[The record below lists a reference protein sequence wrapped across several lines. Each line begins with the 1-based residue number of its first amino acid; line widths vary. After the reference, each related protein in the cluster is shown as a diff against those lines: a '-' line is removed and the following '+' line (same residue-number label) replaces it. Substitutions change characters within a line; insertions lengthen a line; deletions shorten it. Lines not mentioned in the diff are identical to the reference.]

1 MGAFIFT
8 VVLGIIVLYLGFAK
22 NKAMLSPISA
32 GGLVVSLLLSLK
44 DWGHGGGYFHNMILI
59 DNFSVAFNVSMIVI
73 TILIFL
79 FGLDYYES
87 MEFHVAEL
95 YALMI
100 FALCGAFM
108 MTSFSNLIMLFLGI
122 EILSIPLYILAG
134 GKKYSYRSNEA
145 AFKYFMLGSFATAI
159 FLFGIALVYGA
170 SATFY
175 LPEIKTYI
183 AQFNGHLP
191 PMLLV
196 GLLFIV
202 IGVAFKIA
210 AAPFHFWSPDVYE
223 GAPTLVT
230 AFMATVVKT
239 AGFAAFYRLLGIG
252 LLPLPVQIEKALWVM
267 TFLTLLIGNLGALR
281 QTNFKR
287 LLAYSAISHSGFLM
301 LAVLSQHQESASVL
315 LYYTFVYSLATV
327 PLFIIF
333 ILAKRAG
340 EGLEEISIFRG
351 LYQEKPWIAVLT
363 IVNLTS
369 LAGIPPTSGF
379 MAKYQVLFLSISQGI
394 LFTSIFAIVT
404 AIIGVY
410 YYFFVVREIFTERN
424 QSMSPIV
431 VSKLNAALIIF
442 CSIAVLALGIFMWRL
457 PI

>member
-1 MGAFIFT
+1 MSAFIFT
-8 VVLGIIVLYLGFAK
+8 VILGIIVLYLGFAR

-32 GGLVVSLLLSLK
+32 GGLIVSLFLALK
-44 DWGHGGGYFHNMILI
+44 DWNRGSKYFHDMILI
-59 DNFSVAFNVSMIVI
+59 DNFSIAFNVSMIII

-79 FGLDYYES
+79 FALDYYET
-87 MEFHVAEL
+87 MEHHVAEL

-100 FALCGAFM
+100 FALSGAFL

-145 AFKYFMLGSFATAI
+145 SFKYFMLGSFATAI

-196 GLLFIV
+196 GLLFIL

-252 LLPLPVQIEKALWVM
+252 LLPLPVPLEKALWVM
-267 TFLTLLIGNLGALR
+267 TFLTLLIGNLGALK

-287 LLAYSAISHSGFLM
+287 LLAYSAIAHSGFLM
-301 LAVLSQHQESASVL
+301 LAVLSQHENSASVL
-315 LYYTFVYSLATV
+315 LYYTFVYSLATL

-333 ILAKRAG
+333 ILAKRASD
-340 EGLEEISIFRG
+340 GLEEISIFRG
-351 LYQEKPWIAVLT
+351 LYKAKPWIAVFA
-363 IVNLTS
+363 IINLMS

-379 MAKYQVLFLSISQGI
+379 MAKYQVLFLSISKGI
-394 LFTSIFAIVT
+394 LLTSIFAIVM

-410 YYFFVVREIFTERN
+410 YYFFVIREIFTERG
-424 QSMSPIV
+424 QTQTRIEV
-431 VSKLNAALIIF
+431 TWLNAALIII
-442 CSIAVLALGIFMWRL
+442 CSVGVLATGIFVWHL

>member
-1 MGAFIFT
+1 MSALIFT
-8 VVLGIIVLYLGFAK
+8 IVLGIIVLYLGFTK
-22 NKAMLSPISA
+22 NKAILSPVAVA
-32 GGLVVSLLLSLK
+32 GLGVSLILSIK
-44 DWGHGGGYFHNMILI
+44 DWGLGSRYFHDMILL
-59 DNFSVAFNVSMIVI
+59 DNFSIAFNISMIII

-79 FGLDYYES
+79 FGVDYYET
-87 MEFHVAEL
+87 MDFHVAEH
-95 YALMI
+95 YALML
-100 FALCGAFM
+100 FALTGAFL

-122 EILSIPLYILAG
+122 EILSIPLYVLAG

-145 AFKYFMLGSFATAI
+145 SFKYFMMGSFATAI

-191 PMLLV
+191 PMLMV
-196 GLLFIV
+196 GLLFIL
-202 IGVAFKIA
+202 IGVAFKVA

-239 AGFAAFYRLLGIG
+239 AGFAAFYRLLGMG
-252 LLPLPVQIEKALWVM
+252 LLPLPAQLEKALWVM
-267 TFLTLLIGNLGALR
+267 TWLTLLIGNLGALK

-287 LLAYSAISHSGFLM
+287 LLAYSSISHSGFIM
-301 LAVLSQHQESASVL
+301 LAMLSQHNSSASVI

-333 ILAKRAG
+333 ILMKRASDG
-340 EGLEEISIFRG
+340 HEDLIIFRG
-351 LYQEKPWIAVLT
+351 LYKEKPWIAVLA
-363 IVNLTS
+363 IVLLMS

-379 MAKYQVLFLSISQGI
+379 MAKYQVFVLSISQGI
-394 LFTSIFAIVT
+394 LLTTIFAIVM

-410 YYFFVVREIFTERN
+410 YYFYVIREIFTDRE
-424 QSMSPIV
+424 QSNSIV
-431 VSKLNAALIIF
+431 LSKLNAALIIF
-442 CSIAVLALGIFMWRL
+442 CGIAVMAMGIFMWRL

>member
-1 MGAFIFT
+1 MSALIFT
-8 VVLGIIVLYLGFAK
+8 IVLGIIVLYLGFTK
-22 NKAMLSPISA
+22 NKAILSPVAVA
-32 GGLVVSLLLSLK
+32 GLGVSLVLSIK
-44 DWGHGGGYFHNMILI
+44 DWGLGSRYFHDMILF
-59 DNFSVAFNVSMIVI
+59 DNFSIAFNISMIII

-79 FGLDYYES
+79 FGIDYYDS
-87 MEFHVAEL
+87 MHTHVAEY
-95 YALMI
+95 YALML
-100 FALCGAFM
+100 FALTGAFL

-145 AFKYFMLGSFATAI
+145 SFKYFMLGSFATAI

-183 AQFNGHLP
+183 AQLNGHLP
-191 PMLLV
+191 PMLMV
-196 GLLFIV
+196 GLLFIL
-202 IGVAFKIA
+202 IGVAFKVA

-239 AGFAAFYRLLGIG
+239 AGFAAFYRLLGMG
-252 LLPLPVQIEKALWVM
+252 LLPLPAQLEKALWVM
-267 TFLTLLIGNLGALR
+267 TWLTLLIGNLGALK

-287 LLAYSAISHSGFLM
+287 LLAYSSISHSGFIM
-301 LAVLSQHQESASVL
+301 LAMLSQHDSSASVI

-333 ILAKRAG
+333 ILMKRASDG
-340 EGLEEISIFRG
+340 HEDLYIFRG
-351 LYQEKPWIAVLT
+351 LYKEKPWIAVLA
-363 IVNLTS
+363 IVLLMS

-379 MAKYQVLFLSISQGI
+379 MAKYQVFVLSISQGI
-394 LFTSIFAIVT
+394 LLTTIFAIVM

-410 YYFFVVREIFTERN
+410 YYFFVIREIFTDRTQAN
-424 QSMSPIV
+424 SIV
-431 VSKLNAALIIF
+431 LSKLNAVLIIA
-442 CSIAVLALGIFMWRL
+442 CSIAVMAMGIFMWRL

>member
-1 MGAFIFT
+1 MSALIFT
-8 VVLGIIVLYLGFAK
+8 IVLGIIVLYLGFAK
-22 NKAMLSPISA
+22 NKSLLSPVA
-32 GGLVVSLLLSLK
+32 VAGLVISIVLSVK
-44 DWGHGGGYFHNMILI
+44 DWGLGSRYFHDMIMF
-59 DNFSVAFNVSMIVI
+59 DNFSIAFNISMIIV

-79 FGLDYYES
+79 FGIDYYKR
-87 MEFHVAEL
+87 MEYYVAEL

-100 FALCGAFM
+100 FALTGAFL
-108 MTSFSNLIMLFLGI
+108 MTSYSNLIMLFLGI

-134 GKKYSYRSNEA
+134 GKKASYRSNEA
-145 AFKYFMLGSFATAI
+145 SFKYFMMGSFATTI

-196 GLLFIV
+196 GLLFIL
-202 IGVAFKIA
+202 IGVAFKVA

-239 AGFAAFYRLLGIG
+239 AGFAAFYRLLGMG
-252 LLPLPVQIEKALWVM
+252 LLPLPIPLEKALWVM
-267 TFLTLLIGNLGALR
+267 TGLTLLIGNLGALR

-301 LAVLSQHQESASVL
+301 LAMLSQHESSASVL
-315 LYYTFVYSLATV
+315 LYYTFVYSLSTV

-333 ILAKRAG
+333 ILVKRASD
-340 EGLEEISIFRG
+340 GLEELSIFRG
-351 LYQEKPWIAVLT
+351 LYKEKPWIAIFAIVL
-363 IVNLTS
+363 LMS

-379 MAKYQVLFLSISQGI
+379 MAKYQVFVLAISQGI
-394 LFTSIFAIVT
+394 LLTSIFAIIM

-410 YYFFVVREIFTERN
+410 YYFFVIREIFTDRE
-424 QSMSPIV
+424 QSNPIII
-431 VSKLNAALIIF
+431 SKINATLIII
-442 CSIAVLALGIFMWRL
+442 CTIAVVGLGVIMWKI

>member
-1 MGAFIFT
+1 MSAFIFT
-8 VVLGIIVLYLGFAK
+8 VILGIIVLYLGFAK

-32 GGLVVSLLLSLK
+32 GGLVVSLVLSLK
-44 DWGHGGGYFHNMILI
+44 DWGHESKYFHDMILI
-59 DNFSVAFNVSMIVI
+59 DNFSIAFNVSMIII

-79 FGLDYYES
+79 FALDYYET
-87 MEFHVAEL
+87 MDNHVAEL

-100 FALCGAFM
+100 FGLTGTFL

-145 AFKYFMLGSFATAI
+145 AFKYFMMGSFATAI

-196 GLLFIV
+196 GLLFIA

-281 QTNFKR
+281 QSNFKR
-287 LLAYSAISHSGFLM
+287 LLAYSAIAHSGFLM
-301 LAVLSQHQESASVL
+301 LAVLSQHENSASVL
-315 LYYTFVYSLATV
+315 LYYTFVYSLATI

-333 ILAKRAG
+333 ILAKRASD
-340 EGLEEISIFRG
+340 GLEEISIFRG
-351 LYQEKPWIAVLT
+351 LYKEKSWIAVFA
-363 IVNLTS
+363 IINLMS

-379 MAKYQVLFLSISQGI
+379 MAKYQVLFLAINKGI
-394 LFTSIFAIVT
+394 LLTSIFAIVM

-410 YYFFVVREIFTERN
+410 YYFFVIREIFTERG
-424 QSMSPIV
+424 QTTTKIEV
-431 VSKLNAALIIF
+431 TKLNAALIII
-442 CSIAVLALGIFMWRL
+442 CSIGVLATGIFMWQI

>member
-1 MGAFIFT
+1 MSAFIFT
-8 VVLGIIVLYLGFAK
+8 AVLGIIVLYLGFSK

-32 GGLVVSLLLSLK
+32 GGLVIALLLELK
-44 DWGHGGGYFHNMILI
+44 DWGRGSKYFHDMILI
-59 DNFSVAFNVSMIVI
+59 DNFSIAFNISMIIV

-79 FGLDYYES
+79 FALDYYET

-100 FALCGAFM
+100 FALTGAFL

-159 FLFGIALVYGA
+159 FLFGVALVYGA

-175 LPEIKTYI
+175 LPEIKTFI
-183 AQFNGHLP
+183 AQFNGKLP

-196 GLLFIV
+196 GLLFIIV
-202 IGVAFKIA
+202 GITFKIA

-252 LLPLPVQIEKALWVM
+252 LLPLPVQIEKALWVI
-267 TFLTLLIGNLGALR
+267 TFLTLLIGNLGALK

-301 LAVLSQHQESASVL
+301 LAVLSQHENSASVL
-315 LYYTFVYSLATV
+315 LYYTFVYSLATI

-333 ILAKRAG
+333 ILAKRAS

-351 LYQEKPWIAVLT
+351 LYKGKSWIAVMA
-363 IVNLTS
+363 IINLMS

-379 MAKYQVLFLSISQGI
+379 MAKYQVLFLAINKGI
-394 LFTSIFAIVT
+394 LLTSIFAIVM

-410 YYFFVVREIFTERN
+410 YYFFVIREIFTERG
-424 QSMSPIV
+424 QMTTPIV
-431 VSKLNAALIIF
+431 VSKLNALVIIL
-442 CSIAVLALGIFMWRL
+442 CSIGVLATGIFIMRL

>member
-1 MGAFIFT
+1 MSAFIFT
-8 VVLGIIVLYLGFAK
+8 VVLGIIVLYLGFSK
-22 NKAMLSPISA
+22 NKSMLSPISA
-32 GGLVVSLLLSLK
+32 GGLVVSLILSLK
-44 DWGHGGGYFHNMILI
+44 DWGHGSKYFHDMILI
-59 DNFSVAFNVSMIVI
+59 DNFSIAFNISMIII

-79 FGLDYYES
+79 FALDYYET
-87 MEFHVAEL
+87 MEHHVAEL

-100 FALCGAFM
+100 FGLTGTFL

-183 AQFNGHLP
+183 AQFGGHLP

-252 LLPLPVQIEKALWVM
+252 LLPLPAQIEKALWVM

-281 QTNFKR
+281 QSNFKR
-287 LLAYSAISHSGFLM
+287 LLAYSAIAHSGFLM
-301 LAVLSQHQESASVL
+301 LAVLSQHENSASVL
-315 LYYTFVYSLATV
+315 LYYTFVYSLATI

-333 ILAKRAG
+333 ILAKRASD
-340 EGLEEISIFRG
+340 GLEEISIFRG
-351 LYQEKPWIAVLT
+351 LYKEKSWIAIFA
-363 IVNLTS
+363 IVNLMS

-379 MAKYQVLFLSISQGI
+379 MAKYQVLFLAINKGI
-394 LFTSIFAIVT
+394 LLTSLFAIVM

-410 YYFFVVREIFTERN
+410 YYFFVIREIFTERG
-424 QSMSPIV
+424 QAITKIEV
-431 VSKLNAALIIF
+431 TKLNAALIII
-442 CSIAVLALGIFMWRL
+442 CSVGVLITGIFMYRI

>member
-1 MGAFIFT
+1 MSALIFT
-8 VVLGIIVLYLGFAK
+8 IVLGIIVLYLGFTK
-22 NKAMLSPISA
+22 NKAILSPVAVA
-32 GGLVVSLLLSLK
+32 GLGVSIILSIK
-44 DWGHGGGYFHNMILI
+44 DWGLGSRYFHDMILF
-59 DNFSVAFNVSMIVI
+59 DNFSIAFNISMIII
-73 TILIFL
+73 TIVIFL
-79 FGLDYYES
+79 FGIDYYDS
-87 MEFHVAEL
+87 MHTHVAEY
-95 YALMI
+95 YALML
-100 FALCGAFM
+100 FALTGAFL

-145 AFKYFMLGSFATAI
+145 SFKYFMLGSFATAI

-183 AQFNGHLP
+183 AQLNGHLP
-191 PMLLV
+191 PMLMV
-196 GLLFIV
+196 GLLFILV
-202 IGVAFKIA
+202 GVAFKVA

-239 AGFAAFYRLLGIG
+239 AGFAAFYRLLGMG
-252 LLPLPVQIEKALWVM
+252 LLPLPIQLEKALWVM
-267 TFLTLLIGNLGALR
+267 TWLTLLIGNLGALK

-287 LLAYSAISHSGFLM
+287 LLAYSSISHSGFIM
-301 LAVLSQHQESASVL
+301 LAMLSQHNSSASVI

-333 ILAKRAG
+333 ILMKRASDG
-340 EGLEEISIFRG
+340 HEDLYIFRG
-351 LYQEKPWIAVLT
+351 LYKDKPWIAVLA
-363 IVNLTS
+363 IVLLMS

-379 MAKYQVLFLSISQGI
+379 MAKYQVFVLSISQGI
-394 LFTSIFAIVT
+394 LLTTIFAIVM

-410 YYFFVVREIFTERN
+410 YYFFVIREIFTDRTQAN
-424 QSMSPIV
+424 SIV
-431 VSKLNAALIIF
+431 ISKLNAALIIV
-442 CSIAVLALGIFMWRL
+442 CSIAVMAMGIFMWRL

>member
-1 MGAFIFT
+1 MSAFIFT
-8 VVLGIIVLYLGFAK
+8 VVLGIIVLYLGFSK
-22 NKAMLSPISA
+22 NKSMLSPISA
-32 GGLVVSLLLSLK
+32 GGLVVSLILSLK
-44 DWGHGGGYFHNMILI
+44 DWGHGSKYFHDMILI
-59 DNFSVAFNVSMIVI
+59 DNFSIAFNVSMIII

-79 FGLDYYES
+79 FALDYYET
-87 MEFHVAEL
+87 MEHHVAEL

-100 FALCGAFM
+100 FGLTGTFL

-183 AQFNGHLP
+183 AQFGGHLP

-252 LLPLPVQIEKALWVM
+252 LLPLPEQIEKALWVM

-281 QTNFKR
+281 QSNFKR
-287 LLAYSAISHSGFLM
+287 LLAYSAIAHSGFLM
-301 LAVLSQHQESASVL
+301 LAVLSQHENSASVL
-315 LYYTFVYSLATV
+315 LYYTFVYSLATI

-333 ILAKRAG
+333 ILAKRASD
-340 EGLEEISIFRG
+340 GLEEISIFRG
-351 LYQEKPWIAVLT
+351 LYKEKSWIAVFA
-363 IVNLTS
+363 IINLMS

-379 MAKYQVLFLSISQGI
+379 MAKYQVLFLAINKGI
-394 LFTSIFAIVT
+394 LLTSLFAIVM

-410 YYFFVVREIFTERN
+410 YYFFVIREIFTERG
-424 QSMSPIV
+424 QAITKIEV
-431 VSKLNAALIIF
+431 TKLNAALIII
-442 CSIAVLALGIFMWRL
+442 CSVGVLVTGIFMYRI

>member
-1 MGAFIFT
+1 MSALIFT
-8 VVLGIIVLYLGFAK
+8 IVLGIIVLYLGFTK
-22 NKAMLSPISA
+22 NKTILSPVAVA
-32 GGLVVSLLLSLK
+32 GLGVSLILSIK
-44 DWGHGGGYFHNMILI
+44 DWGLGSRYFHDMILL
-59 DNFSVAFNVSMIVI
+59 DNFSIAFNISMIII

-79 FGLDYYES
+79 FGVDYYET
-87 MEFHVAEL
+87 MDFHVAEH
-95 YALMI
+95 YALML
-100 FALCGAFM
+100 FALTGAFL

-145 AFKYFMLGSFATAI
+145 SFKYFMMGSFATAI

-191 PMLLV
+191 PMLMV
-196 GLLFIV
+196 GLLFIL
-202 IGVAFKIA
+202 IGVAFKVA

-239 AGFAAFYRLLGIG
+239 AGFAAFYRLLGMG
-252 LLPLPVQIEKALWVM
+252 LLPLPAQLEKALWVM
-267 TFLTLLIGNLGALR
+267 TWLTLLIGNLGALK

-287 LLAYSAISHSGFLM
+287 LLAYSSISHSGFIM
-301 LAVLSQHQESASVL
+301 LAMLSQHNSSASVI

-333 ILAKRAG
+333 ILMKRASD
-340 EGLEEISIFRG
+340 GLEDLVIFRG
-351 LYQEKPWIAVLT
+351 LYKEKPWIAVFA
-363 IVNLTS
+363 IVLLMS

-379 MAKYQVLFLSISQGI
+379 MAKYQVFVLSISQGI
-394 LFTSIFAIVT
+394 LLTTIFAIIM

-410 YYFFVVREIFTERN
+410 YYFFVIREIFTDRTQAN
-424 QSMSPIV
+424 NIV
-431 VSKLNAALIIF
+431 LSKLNGALIIF
-442 CSIAVLALGIFMWRL
+442 CSIAVLAMGIFMYRL